1 VNIMESIFEK
11 LGIFYLG
18 RELNPDTMEATET
31 PTLVKSKNFT
41 THAAIIGMTGSGKT
55 GLGIDLL
62 EEAAIDNIPVIA
74 IDPKGDM
81 GNLCLAFPDLSP
93 DDFLPW
99 VEEEAHE
106 KGVEPMEVARK
117 TARMW
122 REGIESFDQTPE
134 RIRRFKEH
142 DVTIYT
148 PGSTAGVPVSVL
160 GSLAAPDAAVLE
172 EADAFAQSVN
182 TTVAS
187 LLSLLGIEADPLES
201 REFILL
207 AQILKRAWMAG
218 EGLDM
223 GTLISRIVTPPF
235 DRIGVLPLE
244 SFYPPS
250 DRFKLASR
258 FNNVLA
264 SPTFENW
271 LKGDPLDI
279 DRLMYDE
286 NQRSKISIFSI
297 AHLSDRERMFFVT
310 LLLNAVLGWMRR
322 QSGTG
327 RLRALVYMDEIY
339 GYFPPSKNP
348 PSKEPM
354 MLLLKQARAFGV
366 GMVLSTQNPVDLDYK
381 GLSNIGTWF
390 IGRLQTKQDIA
401 KVIEG
406 LSGKVAGTLSKERI
420 ARLLAT
426 LPKRTFFLKSA
437 HVEKVHIFRTRWV
450 LSYLAGP
457 LKRRD
462 ISRLMAKKKAAAAPE
477 AAPEA
482 PAAPKAPLGGA
493 ATESAEAPILPR
505 TILQRFEPPFSSPPR
520 YTPSLA
526 AKGRVRYFNAARGI
540 DIEEPW
546 CLILPLSADVREP
559 SWEEVQACEED
570 FSGAPTKPASGA
582 AFAPLPPFLTAAKSL
597 KPFEKTLKA
606 LLYGKKRLEL
616 YRCRPLKAESRP
628 GESLEAFKNRLMEIL
643 EEKREAES
651 EKLQERYEKRLK
663 TLQER
668 YEKALMKLEKE
679 EQDVSATT
687 TSSLIDTGLAVFGA
701 LFGSKRS
708 AASKVGQALKGGRRV
723 MKEKADVERARAQVA
738 AVEEKIE
745 AMKEEMEEKLD
756 ALYDKYL
763 LENYEIETF
772 FIKPR
777 KSDIAVDRLVLY
789 WKADV

>member
-1 VNIMESIFEK
+1 MEKIFEK

-18 RELNPDTMEATET
+18 RDLDPETMEATET

-99 VEEEAHE
+99 IEEEARQ
-106 KGVEPMEVARK
+106 KGEDPAEVAKK
-117 TARMW
+117 TAQMW

-142 DVTIYT
+142 EVTIYT

-160 GSLAAPDAAVLE
+160 GSLKAPDAAVLE
-172 EADAFAQSVN
+172 DADAFAQSVN

-187 LLSLLGIEADPLES
+187 LLSLIGVEADPLES

-207 AQILKRAWMAG
+207 GQILKQAWMAG
-218 EGLDM
+218 EGLDI
-223 GTLISRIVTPPF
+223 GTLIARIITPPF
-235 DRIGVLPLE
+235 SKIGVLPLE
-244 SFYPPS
+244 SFYPPA

-258 FNNVLA
+258 FNNILA

-271 LKGDPLDI
+271 LKGDPLRI
-279 DRLMYDE
+279 ENLLYDAK
-286 NQRSKISIFSI
+286 QKAKISIFSI

-310 LLLNAVLGWMRR
+310 LLLNTILGWMRS

-381 GLSNIGTWF
+381 GLANIGTWF

-406 LSGKVAGTLSKERI
+406 LSGKIGGTLGKEAI
-420 ARLLAT
+420 ERLLGS

-437 HVEKVHIFRTRWV
+437 HIEQVRIFQTRWV
-450 LSYLAGP
+450 LSFLKGP
-457 LKRRD
+457 LKKRE
-462 ISRLMAKKKAAAAPE
+462 IGRLMAAKKKSAPQAE
-477 AAPEA
+477 APGARPR
-482 PAAPKAPLGGA
+482 PAAPKA
-493 ATESAEAPILPR
+493 SAGSAAPILPAAVA
-505 TILQRFEPPFSSPPR
+505 QRFEPALQPGGDYLPA
-520 YTPSLA
+520 LA
-526 AKGRVRYFNAARGI
+526 AKASVRYFNASRGI
-540 DIEEPW
+540 DIEKEL
-546 CLILPLSADVREP
+546 CLLYPLEERTEAVD
-559 SWEEVQACEED
+559 WEEAEPCDED
-570 FSGAPTKPASGA
+570 FTRAPARPSSDT
-582 AFAPLPPFLTAAKSL
+582 AFAPLPPLLLETKSL
-597 KPFEKTLKA
+597 KPFEKALKDH
-606 LLYGKKRLEL
+606 LYASRRLEL
-616 YRCRPLKAESRP
+616 YRCRKLKAESKP
-628 GESLEAFKNRLMEIL
+628 GESPEDFKNRLMEIL
-643 EEKREAES
+643 EEKKSAEAEKL
-651 EKLQERYEKRLK
+651 EERYTKKLQ
-663 TLQER
+663 TLQSR
-668 YEKALMKLEKE
+668 YQRALQKVEKE
-679 EQDVSATT
+679 KTDVSNATT
-687 TSSLIDTGLAVFGA
+687 GSLIDAGMAIFGA
-701 LFGSKRS
+701 FFGSKRS
-708 AASKVGQALKGGRRV
+708 AATKAGRAIKGGSRLL
-723 MKEKADVERARAQVA
+723 KERADVERAEAQA
-738 AVEEKIE
+738 EEIAEKIE
-745 AMKEEMEEKLD
+745 ALKEELTEKLD
-756 ALYDKYL
+756 ALDEKWS
-763 LENYEIETF
+763 LENFEVETF

-777 KSDIAVDRLVLY
+777 RSDVRIEETALY
-789 WKADV
+789 WQWRK